1 MYKRRNMASAIPHP
15 RDALLACDVRG
26 IDPRQLSDIF
36 VGSNGERD
44 LGQVSFPTN
53 LVLAGFDHIEK

>member
-1 MYKRRNMASAIPHP
+1 MASAIPHP